1 MDNRPKPQLAL
12 VPGLR
17 GLAEA
22 GVPHTD
28 EYYAGA
34 VPLPDGGLE
43 YPNMVPGQ
51 PVYSAA
57 AMNQPIA
64 ARLGLP
70 AQILGFPADRVL
82 IGAVLA
88 LALAYYLSTRKG

>member
-1 MDNRPKPQLAL
+1 MYMTM
-12 VPGLR
+12 R

-22 GVPHTD
+22 GTSNSD
-28 EYYAGA
+28 ESYAGI
-34 VPLPDGGLE
+34 VTLPDGTTE
-43 YPNMVPGQ
+43 APNMVPNQ

-64 ARLGLP
+64 AKLGLP

-82 IGAVLA
+82 IVAA
-88 LALAYYLSTRKG
+88 LALIAVYFISTRDKS